1 MQLCFM
7 MLLMRKLLMIIRVG
21 VRKVLYK
28 DSKQNVDIKEAGL
41 KIVSKRK
48 R

>member
-1 MQLCFM
+1 M
-7 MLLMRKLLMIIRVG
+7 MLLMRKLLMMIIRVG

-28 DSKQNVDIKEAGL
+28 DSKQNVDIKQAGL

-48 R
+48 N